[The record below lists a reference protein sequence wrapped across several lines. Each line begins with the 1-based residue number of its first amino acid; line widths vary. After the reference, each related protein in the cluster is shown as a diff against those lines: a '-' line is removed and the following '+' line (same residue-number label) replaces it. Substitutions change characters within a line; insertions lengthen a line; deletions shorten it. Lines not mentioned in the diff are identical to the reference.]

1 MVFVWDRHV
10 EQWSR
15 AENPEIGSHKYVQ
28 LIFDKSAWTI
38 QLRKDSHLYQWCWS
52 NLDIHRHKVNPD
64 LNLTPHTKSSPK
76 WIMDLKY
83 KTSKAFRKKIRY
95 NLWDLG
101 LGKAFDLRQK
111 AQWIKKTSDNLV
123 FLKLENFCSAK
134 DPGKRMKTRVTGWK
148 KIFINYIYN
157 KGYYWEY
164 IKNPQNL
171 TNSPVE
177 NRQKKWRV
185 TEEYTQMTSTWK
197 DI

>member
-1 MVFVWDRHV
+1 
-10 EQWSR
+10 
-15 AENPEIGSHKYVQ
+15 
-28 LIFDKSAWTI
+28 
-38 QLRKDSHLYQWCWS
+38 
-52 NLDIHRHKVNPD
+52 
-64 LNLTPHTKSSPK
+64 
-76 WIMDLKY
+76 MDLKY

-157 KGYYWEY
+157 KGYY
-164 IKNPQNL
+164 
-171 TNSPVE
+171 
-177 NRQKKWRV
+177 
-185 TEEYTQMTSTWK
+185 
-197 DI
+197 